1 MENENLQQLANIA
14 IVKTHIAN
22 ILNTG
27 RGVVPKPQL
36 HKLQQEGMKLDKMF
50 VDLLLSSFAQQEKND
65 EDISKRI
72 AEEKAKL
79 NKTSVKRVS
88 VEEATVAAIN
98 DLQAQAPEKKVAKKN
113 VKASKQ
119 PAISV

>member
-1 MENENLQQLANIA
+1 MDSKDLQQLANIA
-14 IVKTHIAN
+14 TVKTHIAN

-50 VDLLLSSFAQQEKND
+50 VDLLLNSSAQQEKD
-65 EDISKRI
+65 DVEDISKRI

-79 NKTSVKRVS
+79 KTSSVKRVS

-98 DLQAQAPEKKVAKKN
+98 DVLEKKPAKKN

-119 PAISV
+119 SAVSV

>member
-1 MENENLQQLANIA
+1 MDSKDLQQLANIA
-14 IVKTHIAN
+14 TVKAHIAN

-50 VDLLLSSFAQQEKND
+50 VDLLLSSSAQQDKD
-65 EDISKRI
+65 DIEDISKRI

-79 NKTSVKRVS
+79 SKTSVKRVS
-88 VEEATVAAIN
+88 VEEATAAAIN
-98 DLQAQAPEKKVAKKN
+98 DLQEATKKPAKKN
-113 VKASKQ
+113 VKTAKQ
-119 PAISV
+119 PAVSV